1 MIFFPVDNTGHT
13 KYREDTSH
21 TIVPQ
26 SISADEGDSFDVL
39 LRKMKEKLQENK
51 K

>member
-1 MIFFPVDNTGHT
+1 MP
-13 KYREDTSH
+13 KYREE
-21 TIVPQ
+21 VPKQ
-26 SISADEGDSFDVL
+26 KLPDDDGDSFDVL